1 MNFVGIIVSRIC
13 SENGKYMEI
22 CRLICHM
29 LHVLNVDHIS
39 LQAIRVRTHVIYIKE
54 KTRVKH
60 NKVLLLYTVRTF
72 RDRGDRRG
80 GGGEAEEAGRGGSE
94 EVWGGEEQAGRGGGE
109 EDGRS
114 GEEEEGGDPRRDPTP
129 RSGVPK

>member
-1 MNFVGIIVSRIC
+1 
-13 SENGKYMEI
+13 
-22 CRLICHM
+22 M
-29 LHVLNVDHIS
+29 LHVLNVDNIF
-39 LQAIRVRTHVIYIKE
+39 LYVIRVRTHVNYIEE
-54 KTRVKH
+54 KACLKH
-60 NKVLLLYTVRTF
+60 VKVLRRYTVRTA
-72 RDRGDRRG
+72 RDRRERRG
-80 GGGEAEEAGRGGSE
+80 GGGEEEEEAGRGGSE